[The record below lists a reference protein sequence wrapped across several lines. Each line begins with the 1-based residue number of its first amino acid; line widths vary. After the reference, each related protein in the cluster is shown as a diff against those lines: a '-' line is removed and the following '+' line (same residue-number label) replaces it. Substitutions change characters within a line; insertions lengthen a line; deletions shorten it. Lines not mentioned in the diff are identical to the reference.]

1 MSERYEREIDEIIYR
16 LEGRRRRRRN
26 GLGRKLSQRFQP
38 FADGCRVAFGAFL
51 RRPPPEQFMIAAM
64 VLVIVSFLL
73 GNVFGLAGWAFY
85 TSVLSIVFFVLGFG
99 LSLAGRHSPGYRR
112 NWRGREI
119 DYGGP
124 TFWSKLRNWFRRP
137 RGY

>member
-16 LEGRRRRRRN
+16 LEGRRRRRN
-26 GLGRKLSQRFQP
+26 GFGRKFGQRFQP
-38 FADGCRVAFGAFL
+38 FADGCRSAFGAFL

-64 VLVIVSFLL
+64 VLVIVSFVL
-73 GNVFGLAGWAFY
+73 GNMLGLAGWAFY

-112 NWRGREI
+112 SWRGREI

-124 TFWSKLRNWFRRP
+124 TFWSKLRTWFRR
-137 RGY
+137 RRF